1 MTSAPSATATRADP
15 DDPTVLVGHVIAER
29 YRVEAVLGRGGMGAV
44 LRCHHLGLRRDVA
57 VKLLHPELGK
67 DREIAAR
74 FEREAASAS
83 RLDHP
88 NCVRVLDFGAWQPHP
103 DAPAAKYLAMQ
114 LLEGR
119 ELSELLGQPLPPA
132 RAIALMRQ
140 ILAGLDHAHAHGVI
154 HRDLKPENVFV
165 TTDHDG
171 AEVLKLVDFGIAKV
185 QEPEG
190 EAGGGGVKLT
200 RVGFVFGTPMYMS
213 PEQAAGG
220 VVDART
226 DLYAAGVI
234 LYEMLAGIPPFQAS
248 DPTSLLRQHLF
259 DDPPPLSE
267 ALPRALRAVVAR
279 TLEKDRERRFG
290 SARELDTALAA
301 IESELGNAPAAASQT
316 TAIDAGTSRMTLRPP
331 TPTLPSTLGATLPR
345 PRRWPWIA
353 GGVGVVGA
361 IVLAKWPREPEPPP
375 PPTEAA
381 QWLAKV
387 VAPPPPAESGR
398 NESTPSKVLA
408 VLPLPVVGA
417 PDTPALDTAEA
428 LAAVDAAIARGDRA
442 EALGRLDTMLLAQP
456 DDAALLLRRARLLAT
471 MPDRGAEA
479 LDAFATAIARD
490 ADALESETT
499 RDELLALARRPAL
512 RVHATEVAIAGL
524 GELGVPL
531 LLEFVAAPKPVL
543 ELPLRHRA
551 LERIAAD
558 GEHADEVDVALQQSL
573 DLWQAAQAPAPC
585 EQFGTTLDAI
595 AAAPSPGVLGT
606 LHRVTPPAA
615 PADADAQTQQSCVAL
630 PARLQAV
637 RTAVLAA
644 HPVPAAQWTVPPA
657 YANAGKKKPAKKK
670 GFLKRL
676 FGG

>member
-1 MTSAPSATATRADP
+1 MTSAPSTAATRVDP

-165 TTDHDG
+165 TSDHEG

-190 EAGGGGVKLT
+190 DAAAGGGVKLT

-234 LYEMLAGIPPFQAS
+234 LYEMLAGIPPFQAD

-279 TLEKDRERRFG
+279 TLEKDRERRFA

-301 IESELGNAPAAASQT
+301 IASELVDAPAAASQS
-316 TAIDAGTSRMTLRPP
+316 ASIDAGSSRMTMRPA
-331 TPTLPSTLGATLPR
+331 TPTLPSSLASAPSQ
-345 PRRWPWIA
+345 PRRWPYLA
-353 GGVGVVGA
+353 GGVTVLGA
-361 IVLAKWPREPEPPP
+361 IVLAKWPREPEPTPA
-375 PPTEAA
+375 PTEAA

-387 VAPPPPAESGR
+387 VASPAPPEP
-398 NESTPSKVLA
+398 TPSKALA
-408 VLPLPVVGA
+408 IVPLPVVGA
-417 PDTPALDTAEA
+417 PDTPASPAVDPM
-428 LAAVDAAIARGDRA
+428 AAIDAAIARGDRA
-442 EALGRLDTMLLAQP
+442 DALGRLDTMLLAQP

-471 MPDRGAEA
+471 MPDRGSEA

-490 ADALESETT
+490 DAALADETT
-499 RDELLALARRPAL
+499 RGELLALARRPAL

-524 GELGVPL
+524 GDAGVPL

-558 GEHADEVDVALQQSL
+558 PEHADDVDVSLQQSL
-573 DLWQAAQAPAPC
+573 DLWQASQAPSPC

-606 LHRVTPPAA
+606 LHRVTPPTAA
-615 PADADAQTQQSCVAL
+615 QGADAQTQESCAAL

-657 YANAGKKKPAKKK
+657 YANAGKKKPTKKK